1 MTDSHETRSVGEPD
15 SLGQPMAGSSPK
27 FVVDELALG
36 FVGNPQ
42 ARMDERGRL
51 KLPAEFRAFVE
62 QKYGA
67 GFKAFYVTSTD
78 GKTGELYPMPE
89 WHEHMAKVLSMPRM
103 HLSRVKLLANYTKFG
118 DKVEMDPQGRMLLPE
133 KLREEADLNGD
144 VKVSGEGVLLRITS
158 VKRLDEAVAADPLN
172 AADFDALAQFG
183 L

>member
-1 MTDSHETRSVGEPD
+1 MNDSQKTRPVGEPD
-15 SLGQPMAGSSPK
+15 PRGESQAEAPFKTL
-27 FVVDELALG
+27 VDELALG

-42 ARMDERGRL
+42 AHIDERGRL

-62 QKYGA
+62 KKYGA

-78 GKTGELYPMPE
+78 GKTGELYPLPE
-89 WHEHMAKVLSMPRM
+89 WHEHMAKVLAMPRM
-103 HLSRVKLLANYTKFG
+103 HPSRVKLLANYTRFG
-118 DKVEMDPQGRMLLPE
+118 DKAEMDPQGRMLLPE

-144 VKVSGEGVLLRITS
+144 VKVSGEGILLRITS

-172 AADFDALAQFG
+172 AADFEALAQFG